1 MAKLLL
7 AAEGIKVAFGPRTVL
22 DIERFELRDGDRVG
36 LVGVN
41 GAGKTTLLRVLA
53 GLMAPDAGQ
62 VRRYAPV
69 ALIRQD
75 RRGAAGAAA
84 PELKR
89 RFRAPDERENL
100 SGGEETRRRI
110 AAALSAGGR
119 ILMADEPT
127 SDLDSEG
134 VALLTD
140 ALKRYEGALLLI
152 SHDRALLDDVA
163 TVIAELE
170 DGKITL
176 YPGNYS
182 AYRAE
187 RENRVAFER
196 FEYEKYR
203 AEQARLRRAAQSMV
217 ERASQTRLP
226 SRMGNSEARLH
237 KRAVSATRA
246 SHHQARKAL
255 ETRLEKLPEKRRP
268 REDPDVRM
276 EINVFGITSRV
287 AAEARGLTLRAGDRT
302 LLRDASFRIPT
313 FSRTALLGP
322 NGCGKTTLIRAIL
335 AGEGV
340 AVSPGVRVGFLDQ
353 DMRTLDDSKSALE
366 NAMRDSIQPE
376 SAVRTALARLGIR
389 GDAVFKPVGKMSGG
403 ERVKVMLT
411 RLMASDVNFLVLD
424 EPTNHLDVF
433 SLEALGDVLADY
445 GGTLLF
451 VSHDRAFTQQVATRL
466 IAFEGGR
473 LKEFEGTL
481 DEWRARREA
490 PASPPP
496 DRMIL
501 EMRMAELAARL
512 AKPRKGD
519 DPEELNRQYD
529 ALIAQLRALSR
540 SGK

>member
-1 MAKLLL
+1 MGKLLL

-22 DIERFELRDGDRVG
+22 DVERFELREGDRVG
-36 LVGVN
+36 LVGEN
-41 GAGKTTLLRVLA
+41 GAGKTTLIRVLA

-62 VRRYAPV
+62 VVRYAPV

-75 RRGAAGAAA
+75 RRGAVETAT
-84 PELKR
+84 PEMKS
-89 RFRAPDERENL
+89 RFRAPDEGENL

-119 ILMADEPT
+119 VLMADEPT
-127 SDLDSEG
+127 SDLDSDG
-134 VALLTD
+134 VALLAG
-140 ALKRYEGALLLI
+140 ALKRYEGALLLV

-163 TVIAELE
+163 TVIAELQ

-196 FEYEKYR
+196 FEYNQYR
-203 AEQARLRRAAQSMV
+203 AEQARLRRSAQSMV
-217 ERASQTRLP
+217 ERASQTHLP
-226 SRMGNSEARLH
+226 TRMGNSEARLH
-237 KRAVSATRA
+237 KRAVSATQA

-255 ETRLEKLPEKRRP
+255 ESRLEKLPEKRRP
-268 REDPDVRM
+268 REDPDVKM
-276 EINVFGITSRV
+276 EIGVSGITSRV
-287 AAEARGLTLRAGDRT
+287 AAEARGLTLRAGEKT
-302 LLRDASFRIPT
+302 LTKAADFRIPT

-335 AGEGV
+335 AGDGV
-340 AVSPGVRVGFLDQ
+340 TVSPGVRVGFLDQ

-366 NAMRDSIQPE
+366 NAMRDSVQPE

-411 RLMASDVNFLVLD
+411 RLMASDINFLVLD

-451 VSHDRAFTQQVATRL
+451 VSHDRRFTQQVATRL
-466 IAFEGGR
+466 IFFEDGR
-473 LKEFEGTL
+473 LGAFEGTL
-481 DEWRARREA
+481 DEWNARREA
-490 PASPPP
+490 PAAPAP

-501 EMRMAELAARL
+501 TMRMAQLAARL
-512 AKPRKGD
+512 SKPKKGD
-519 DPEELNRQYD
+519 RPEELNRQYD
-529 ALIAQLRALSR
+529 ELVAQLRALSR